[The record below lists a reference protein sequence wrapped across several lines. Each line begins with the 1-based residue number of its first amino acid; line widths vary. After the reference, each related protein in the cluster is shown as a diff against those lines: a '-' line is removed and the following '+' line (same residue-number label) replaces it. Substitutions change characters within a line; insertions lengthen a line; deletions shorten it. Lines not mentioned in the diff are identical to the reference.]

1 MMRQNEEDIDTEIQQ
16 LILRYEKK
24 VKSEREEGARLK
36 GENGIMK
43 KKFNT
48 LNKDIEENKA
58 EIQRMG
64 ENEKKLQSVIAAFE
78 KEIVHL
84 KKEVRLLPRH
94 SINEPTHF
102 VNIDG

>member
-1 MMRQNEEDIDTEIQQ
+1 MMRQNDEDIDTEVQQ

-24 VKSEREEGARLK
+24 VKSEREDGARLK

-58 EIQRMG
+58 EIQRMA
-64 ENEKKLQSVIAAFE
+64 ENEKKLQSVIATFE
-78 KEIVHL
+78 KEIVQL
-84 KKEVRLLPRH
+84 KKEV
-94 SINEPTHF
+94 
-102 VNIDG
+102 